1 MSTVRNYTSYINPG
15 QTTVICADQPLY
27 ALQKSISWAYAAQ
40 FIKEDSQVMD
50 ILPFFG
56 PLHIEQNL
64 LSCTGELV
72 KGTGLDDVLRS
83 AGVLMIGITTAFCDV
98 NNIKKARYAGQVM
111 APVLQTLL
119 HDSYRESIEKTTV
132 DGLELWVTEQD
143 ETNFKYF
150 YGILKHLLK
159 INVFISSIRNAQFD
173 LFISSLEELCPILF
187 SLDHTHY
194 ARWIPVFVNDLKRGG
209 GGDQVPSAGHHVGG
223 WVIFSPKNT
232 VSTWY

>member
-1 MSTVRNYTSYINPG
+1 
-15 QTTVICADQPLY
+15 
-27 ALQKSISWAYAAQ
+27 
-40 FIKEDSQVMD
+40 MD

-56 PLHIEQNL
+56 PIHIEQNL

-119 HDSYRESIEKTTV
+119 HDSYRESTGKTTV
-132 DGLELWVTEQD
+132 DGLDLWVTEQD
-143 ETNFKYF
+143 DTNFKYF

-173 LFISSLEELCPILF
+173 LFISS
-187 SLDHTHY
+187 
-194 ARWIPVFVNDLKRGG
+194 
-209 GGDQVPSAGHHVGG
+209 
-223 WVIFSPKNT
+223 
-232 VSTWY
+232 

>member
-1 MSTVRNYTSYINPG
+1 MLIEQNWSAKIADQIKSSNVQLDEDGCKLGWTAFHTSRQSGSVTSEVQEAINSSSLLTSTLHILATAALQYHYMSTVRNYTSYINPG

-40 FIKEDSQVMD
+40 FIKEDSQVMH

-64 LSCTGELV
+64 LSCAGELV

-119 HDSYRESIEKTTV
+119 HDSYRESIGKTTV
-132 DGLELWVTEQD
+132 DGLETGV
-143 ETNFKYF
+143 
-150 YGILKHLLK
+150 
-159 INVFISSIRNAQFD
+159 
-173 LFISSLEELCPILF
+173 
-187 SLDHTHY
+187 
-194 ARWIPVFVNDLKRGG
+194 
-209 GGDQVPSAGHHVGG
+209 VG
-223 WVIFSPKNT
+223 
-232 VSTWY
+232 Y

>member
-1 MSTVRNYTSYINPG
+1 
-15 QTTVICADQPLY
+15 
-27 ALQKSISWAYAAQ
+27 
-40 FIKEDSQVMD
+40 MD

-64 LSCTGELV
+64 LRCTGELV

-119 HDSYRESIEKTTV
+119 HDSYRESTGKTTV

-143 ETNFKYF
+143 DTNFKYF

-159 INVFISSIRNAQFD
+159 SSR
-173 LFISSLEELCPILF
+173 LTSSYHRFEMPNLIYSF
-187 SLDHTHY
+187 
-194 ARWIPVFVNDLKRGG
+194 
-209 GGDQVPSAGHHVGG
+209 HH
-223 WVIFSPKNT
+223 
-232 VSTWY
+232 